1 MKVGIVCYPTYG
13 GSGVVATELAQ
24 SVALRG
30 HEVHLLSYAP
40 PARWVAGTP
49 GLHFHEVGVSSYP
62 LFKYPPYDVALA
74 SRLAEVVEDAGLD
87 LVHVHYAIPHAV
99 AALLVKN
106 ILHPR
111 PLPVVTTLHGTDI
124 TVVGQDPAYARIT
137 RYAIEHSD
145 IVTAVSQYLAEQTR
159 EVFGTEH
166 EIEVVANSVDTERF
180 HPGGGAG
187 MRGSFSK
194 GAEAVLMHV
203 SNFRPVKRAALA
215 VETFAEV
222 VKHTPATLV
231 MVGDGPDRQVCEQ
244 RARALGVRDR
254 VRFVGPQADVERL
267 LPAAD
272 IFLLPSRYESFG
284 LAALEAMACG
294 VVPVV
299 TDAGGLPEV
308 VEDGVDGVLVPNAEI
323 GMMAERIQALLGDPE
338 RLGTMKQAAR
348 HAAESRF
355 TRDHIVDQ
363 YLALYERAVA
373 GAPTTG

>member
-1 MKVGIVCYPTYG
+1 LKLGIVCYPTYG
-13 GSGVVATELAQ
+13 GSGVVATELGQ
-24 SVALRG
+24 SLAARG

-40 PARWVAGTP
+40 PARWEAGIP

-62 LFKYPPYDVALA
+62 LFKYPPYDVALS
-74 SRLAEVVEDAGLD
+74 SRLAEVAEDADLD

-99 AALLVKN
+99 AALLVKS

-124 TVVGQDPAYARIT
+124 TVVGQDPAYARVT

-145 IVTAVSQYLAEQTR
+145 VVTAVSRYLAAETR
-159 EVFGTEH
+159 EVFGTDR
-166 EIEVVANSVDTERF
+166 EIHVVANSVDTERF
-180 HPGGGAG
+180 HPQGGAG
-187 MRGSFSK
+187 MRGNFSK

-215 VETFAEV
+215 VEAFAEL

-254 VRFVGPQADVERL
+254 VRFVGPQAEVERL

-308 VEDGVDGVLVPNAEI
+308 VQDDVDGLLIPNAEI
-323 GMMAERIQALLGDPE
+323 NTMAERIRTLLGDPE
-338 RLGTMKQAAR
+338 RLQSMKRAAR
-348 HAAESRF
+348 HAAVTRF
-355 TRDHIVDQ
+355 NRDRIVDE
-363 YLALYERAVA
+363 YLTLYEQAIS
-373 GAPTTG
+373 GAPTTS